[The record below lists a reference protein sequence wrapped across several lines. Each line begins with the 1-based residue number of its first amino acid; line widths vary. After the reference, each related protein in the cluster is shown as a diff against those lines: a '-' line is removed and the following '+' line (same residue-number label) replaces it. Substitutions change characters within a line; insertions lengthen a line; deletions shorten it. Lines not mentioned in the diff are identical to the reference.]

1 MTDKATIMK
10 EILALRNKGFGYEA
24 IANRLREQGIAD
36 LSPST
41 VRRYL
46 KEAQIEPSSISAISQ
61 DRQATLDE
69 EDDEDSVKSND
80 SPINSQDA
88 PVKNIKTIEG
98 EGIESPGKKNTDTL
112 SNPEKFKE
120 RQGIVQSWTDDYKR
134 DINWEDILL
143 AILSLVFLAV
153 MVIIGVVLTLKK

>member
-1 MTDKATIMK
+1 MTDKATIIK

-46 KEAQIEPSSISAISQ
+46 KEAQLEPSSISAISQ

-69 EDDEDSVKSND
+69 EDKEDDEDSVKSND
-80 SPINSQDA
+80 SSINSQDA
-88 PVKNIKTIEG
+88 PVKDIKTIEG
-98 EGIESPGKKNTDTL
+98 EGIEPPGKKNTDTL
-112 SNPEKFKE
+112 SNPDKIKE
-120 RQGIVQSWTDDYKR
+120 RQATIFNQGPTITGKTR
-134 DINWEDILL
+134 TGRI
-143 AILSLVFLAV
+143 F
-153 MVIIGVVLTLKK
+153 G